1 MSVATISLENGVVNA
16 VFNAFNAL
24 PSKSK
29 PMQTN
34 GVQSWIPLSGIV
46 LSYRDSVD
54 LECVSLG

>member
-1 MSVATISLENGVVNA
+1 MSVATLSLEDGVVNA
-16 VFNAFNAL
+16 VFKAFNAL

-34 GVQSWIPLSGIV
+34 GIQTWTPLSGIV
-46 LSYRDSVD
+46 LSYRDSVH